1 MIRPEATAA
10 TVWPRDVAGTE
21 KQEPLD
27 RALEELVQQD
37 HWIDDFIERL
47 NHAIDD
53 IVRKKH

>member
-1 MIRPEATAA
+1 MIRPEATAPA
-10 TVWPRDVAGTE
+10 FWPYDVASTE

-27 RALEELVQQD
+27 RVLEELVQQD

-53 IVRKKH
+53 IVRKKP